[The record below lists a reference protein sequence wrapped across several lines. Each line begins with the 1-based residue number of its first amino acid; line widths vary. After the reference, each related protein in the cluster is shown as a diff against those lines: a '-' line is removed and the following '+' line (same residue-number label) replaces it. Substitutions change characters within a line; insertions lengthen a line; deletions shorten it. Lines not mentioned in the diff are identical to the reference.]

1 MKKKPD
7 LVADNP
13 GLMPYPTNVGAPAFT
28 VPAVLSK
35 KRERGANARN
45 QLTSKFEELKE
56 EYFRLAQLTEDTEMV
71 YNARFNYNPVVGRIY
86 HLYEGEDGL
95 FLSMIEPERWNMS
108 CFGSFKLTSEHTWE
122 RQ

>member
-1 MKKKPD
+1 MKKKSD